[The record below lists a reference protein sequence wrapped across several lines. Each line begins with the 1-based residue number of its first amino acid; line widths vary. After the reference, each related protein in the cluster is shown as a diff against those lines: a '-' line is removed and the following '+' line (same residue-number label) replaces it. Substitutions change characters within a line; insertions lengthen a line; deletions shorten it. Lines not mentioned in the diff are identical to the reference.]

1 MAAVEASMFLVSLTF
16 LMLARGFIRL
26 VPIGCGAP
34 GVLGGI
40 RLPDWDV
47 VRGGPVAQARS
58 IVVLHPTSYRE
69 SKVVGEHLR
78 DGDVV
83 LLDLTR
89 LDGDDMH
96 RLVDFVSG
104 LVFGLQ
110 GNIDKVTAY
119 VMLLVPPGVTAI
131 DDESHLTG
139 SFYNQS

>member
-1 MAAVEASMFLVSLTF
+1 M
-16 LMLARGFIRL
+16 
-26 VPIGCGAP
+26 
-34 GVLGGI
+34 
-40 RLPDWDV
+40 
-47 VRGGPVAQARS
+47 
-58 IVVLHPTSYRE
+58 
-69 SKVVGEHLR
+69 
-78 DGDVV
+78 

>member
-1 MAAVEASMFLVSLTF
+1 M
-16 LMLARGFIRL
+16 
-26 VPIGCGAP
+26 
-34 GVLGGI
+34 
-40 RLPDWDV
+40 
-47 VRGGPVAQARS
+47 AQARS

-89 LDGDDMH
+89 LDTDDMH

>member
-1 MAAVEASMFLVSLTF
+1 M
-16 LMLARGFIRL
+16 
-26 VPIGCGAP
+26 
-34 GVLGGI
+34 
-40 RLPDWDV
+40 
-47 VRGGPVAQARS
+47 AQARS

-89 LDGDDMH
+89 LDTDDMH

-131 DDESHLTG
+131 DDESRLTG

>member
-1 MAAVEASMFLVSLTF
+1 MA
-16 LMLARGFIRL
+16 
-26 VPIGCGAP
+26 
-34 GVLGGI
+34 
-40 RLPDWDV
+40 D
-47 VRGGPVAQARS
+47 ARS
-58 IVVLHPTSYRE
+58 IVVFHPTSYRE

>member
-1 MAAVEASMFLVSLTF
+1 
-16 LMLARGFIRL
+16 
-26 VPIGCGAP
+26 
-34 GVLGGI
+34 
-40 RLPDWDV
+40 
-47 VRGGPVAQARS
+47 
-58 IVVLHPTSYRE
+58 VLHPTSYRE

-89 LDGDDMH
+89 LDTDDMH